1 MALAVLVTDPSSRSA
16 RVIEYDAVQVI
27 EAGAP
32 ACSGW
37 ATLVAL
43 SSATLNGPASVT
55 LPVFVTRKLYEIT
68 VPTVEYVEG
77 VGVLTIAKARAWT
90 AITVR
95 LTVGEVVVPLL
106 ALAVLVSEP
115 ASRSAWVIVYEAA
128 QVIEASGASVA
139 VSGTGRGGLVVGHG
153 ERPGKRDVALFVT
166 R

>member
-1 MALAVLVTDPSSRSA
+1 M
-16 RVIEYDAVQVI
+16 
-27 EAGAP
+27 
-32 ACSGW
+32 
-37 ATLVAL
+37 
-43 SSATLNGPASVT
+43 
-55 LPVFVTRKLYEIT
+55 
-68 VPTVEYVEG
+68 
-77 VGVLTIAKARAWT
+77 TIAKARTWT

-139 VSGTGRGGLVVGHG
+139 VRGQVA
-153 ERPGKRDVALFVT
+153 VALSSATVNGPASVTLPVFVT